1 MEIANAPSVSATQ
14 GLKVTS
20 IKMIMRNEDVD
31 GSDDGF
37 DADDDDGEDDDDDDG
52 EDDDDQDEDGNPIS
66 IMEDPA
72 FRKVVPKGKG
82 SLPGPDQRKYLQ
94 RTHAVH
100 S

>member
-37 DADDDDGEDDDDDDG
+37 DADDDDGEDDDD
-52 EDDDDQDEDGNPIS
+52 QDEDGNPIS
-66 IMEDPA
+66 IMEEPA

-82 SLPGPDQRKYLQ
+82 SVPGPDQRKYLQ

>member
-20 IKMIMRNEDVD
+20 IKMMMRNEDDD

-37 DADDDDGEDDDDDDG
+37 DADDSDDDG
-52 EDDDDQDEDGNPIS
+52 DDDDDQDEDGNPIS
-66 IMEDPA
+66 ILEEPA
-72 FRKVVPKGKG
+72 FRKVVPKEKEP
-82 SLPGPDQRKYLQ
+82 LPGPDQRKYLQ

>member
-37 DADDDDGEDDDDDDG
+37 DADDSDDCG
-52 EDDDDQDEDGNPIS
+52 DDDDQDEDGKPIS
-66 IMEDPA
+66 IMDDPA

-82 SLPGPDQRKYLQ
+82 SVPGPDQRKYLQ

>member
-37 DADDDDGEDDDDDDG
+37 DADDSDDCG
-52 EDDDDQDEDGNPIS
+52 DDDDQDEDGNPIS

-82 SLPGPDQRKYLQ
+82 SVPGPDQRKYL
-94 RTHAVH
+94 
-100 S
+100 